1 MYTCLNRAMEALKLI
16 RIPNGT
22 EASTENSTNTPTE
35 NNGDVSQSWT
45 TTTSPAVKFF
55 DQLEIYPTDK
65 TVHFKELHKK
75 TGLPYSEMVCLLL
88 TSCFRYRNSNVPA
101 KIQCTDCLIL

>member
-1 MYTCLNRAMEALKLI
+1 MEALKLI